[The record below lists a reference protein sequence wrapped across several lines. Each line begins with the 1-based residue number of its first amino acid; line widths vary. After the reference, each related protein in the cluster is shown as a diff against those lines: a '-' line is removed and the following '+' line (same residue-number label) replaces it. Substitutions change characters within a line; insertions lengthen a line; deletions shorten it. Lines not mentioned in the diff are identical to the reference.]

1 MIPEK
6 NTKYIE
12 TYQLAI
18 SVMIVVGMMFG
29 TWLNV
34 TSRLSILETKQETM
48 DQFRIEIRNSL
59 KDLSTGQTEIL
70 IKLENKKNR

>member
-1 MIPEK
+1 MTPEK
-6 NTKYIE
+6 NIKYIE
-12 TYQLAI
+12 TYQLVI
-18 SVMIVVGMMFG
+18 SVMLVVGMMFG

-34 TSRLSILETKQETM
+34 TSRLSILETKQETD